1 MFRLDD
7 YLGAVVLTEQEF
19 EGEERV
25 DVVDEPE
32 EDDFAIEFEETDDFA
47 YDDDNE

>member
-1 MFRLDD
+1 MD
-7 YLGAVVLTEQEF
+7 V
-19 EGEERV
+19 EE
-25 DVVDEPE
+25 EPE